1 MIRGRQKEEILHM
14 RSINSCDGIFLY
26 ENLLA
31 FECLISFL
39 RHKLLDIFDRKL
51 KQWLNVEIS
60 TVLNL
65 DFLLQ
70 KRYKF

>member
-1 MIRGRQKEEILHM
+1 MNRGCQKGKISHM

-26 ENLLA
+26 ENLLSFA
-31 FECLISFL
+31 CLISFL

-51 KQWLNVEIS
+51 KQWLNIEIS
-60 TVLNL
+60 TVLYL
-65 DFLLQ
+65 DFLPQ

>member
-1 MIRGRQKEEILHM
+1 MNRGRQKGEISHM
-14 RSINSCDGIFLY
+14 RSINSCDGILY
-26 ENLLA
+26 ENLKSFA
-31 FECLISFL
+31 CLISFL
-39 RHKLLDIFDRKL
+39 RHELLDIFDRKL
-51 KQWLNVEIS
+51 KQWLNIEIS